1 MRFHLRGLSLVFISW
16 ELIMAAC
23 ILNSDDTH
31 FRYMSLPSGEDY
43 FSLHV
48 APVRRR
54 LFFDIH
60 NLPHS
65 PTTKHTQSGAIFF
78 RIYETRNPCMVI

>member
-1 MRFHLRGLSLVFISW
+1 VRFHLRGLSMVFISW

-23 ILNSDDTH
+23 ILNSDDTY
-31 FRYMSLPSGEDY
+31 FRYMSLPS
-43 FSLHV
+43 FS
-48 APVRRR
+48 RFSRKR

-65 PTTKHTQSGAIFF
+65 PTTKHTQSGAIIFSYI
-78 RIYETRNPCMVI
+78 RKTKAAYGYLV